1 MNNGL
6 SFRFNFETDNHAIA
20 HTLMPLVLGRVKALQ
35 DAHHGFKAIELSL
48 AKPGNDKKT
57 ACLTIH
63 SHDSVI
69 REEARDED
77 WEHAIQTVFNHVE
90 ASIDQTV
97 KMS

>member
-6 SFRFNFETDNHAIA
+6 SFRFNFETDNQSVA
-20 HTLMPLVLGRVKALQ
+20 HSLMPLVLARIQSLQ
-35 DAHHGFKAIELSL
+35 EAHHGFKAVELSL
-48 AKPGNDKKT
+48 HKPGNDKKT

-69 REEARDED
+69 REESRDED
-77 WEHAIQTVFNHVE
+77 WAHAIETVFNHVE
-90 ASIDQTV
+90 ASIEHTI